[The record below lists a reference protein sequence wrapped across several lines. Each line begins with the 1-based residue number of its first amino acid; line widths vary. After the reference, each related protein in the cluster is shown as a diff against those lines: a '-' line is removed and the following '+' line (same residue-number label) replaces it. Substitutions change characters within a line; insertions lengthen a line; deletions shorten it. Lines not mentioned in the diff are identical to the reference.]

1 MKEAFYAIKNYLY
14 ADKYHKKTT
23 RSQNNHAV
31 SLKLV
36 QGSRVGV
43 IGGGPAGSLFSYFLL
58 DMAQRIDLNLQVDLY
73 EPKDFSKPGPTGC
86 NMCGGVISESLVQAL
101 ATEGINLP
109 PSIVQRGI
117 DSYVM
122 HLDVG
127 TVRIRTPFDEKRIA
141 SVHRGVGPRG
151 LKEAKWASFDGYLL
165 KLAKEKGVNVITER
179 VIEVDWENNLP
190 KVKTRNTE
198 SPTYDLLG
206 VAVGVNSTT
215 LELFEQLVGVNY
227 EPPRVTKTYISDFF
241 IGQAKVQEYFGN
253 AMHVFL
259 LDIPH
264 LEFGAIIPKGDYVTV
279 CLLGKR
285 TDARVAQIFLS
296 HPQVKQCFPADWDVP
311 ELFCHC
317 SPRMNIGSA
326 PIPFSDRMVF
336 LGDCG
341 VSRLYKDGIGA
352 AYRTAKAAATTV
364 IFEGVAIQDF
374 RKHYLSTCQDISRDN
389 RIGKII
395 FSFTGFV
402 KKSQFIANGILRM
415 IIKEQQQAVIRQ
427 YMSPALWD
435 LFTGSAT
442 YRSISLRALHPFF
455 IGKFCWSIIAGNF
468 KPTGHHSIDEEVFSG
483 RSDLGKTYQDG
494 EIIVREGEK
503 GTCMYVIQEGYVE
516 VFLDK
521 DGRELHLAVL
531 KEGDFFGEIPLF
543 EREKRH
549 ISVRALGIVRVLT
562 VDRKTLHSS
571 IQKDPSLAYRILQT
585 MARRVSALS
594 DEIVKLR
601 SQDTDH
607 SDK

>member
-1 MKEAFYAIKNYLY
+1 MKELFYTAKNYLY
-14 ADKYHKKTT
+14 AHKDHRKTT
-23 RSQNNHAV
+23 KSQDDYST
-31 SLKLV
+31 SLKLT
-36 QGSRVGV
+36 QGARVGV

-73 EPKDFSKPGPTGC
+73 EQKDFSNPGPAGC
-86 NMCGGVISESLVQAL
+86 NMCGGVISESLVQTL

-109 PSIVQRGI
+109 PSVVQRGI
-117 DSYVM
+117 DSSVVHM
-122 HLDVG
+122 DAG
-127 TVRIRTPFDEKRIA
+127 TVRIRTPVDEKRIA

-151 LKEAKWASFDGYLL
+151 LKEIKWASFDGYLL
-165 KLAKEKGVNVITER
+165 KLAKEKGVNVIMER

-198 SPTYDLLG
+198 SPTYELLG

-215 LELFEQLVGVNY
+215 LDLFEKLIGVNY
-227 EPPRVTKTYISDFF
+227 ELPRVIKTYISDFF
-241 IGQAKVQEYFGN
+241 VGQAKVQEHFGN

-259 LDIPH
+259 LDIPR
-264 LEFGAIIPKGDYVTV
+264 LEFGAIIPKGEYVTV
-279 CLLGKR
+279 CLLGEH
-285 TDARVAQIFLS
+285 TDTKVAQLFLS
-296 HPQVKQCFPADWDVP
+296 HPQVKQCFPDDWDIP
-311 ELFCHC
+311 EMFCHC

-326 PIPFSDRMVF
+326 PVPFSNRMVF

-364 IFEGVAIQDF
+364 IFEGVATRDF
-374 RKHYLSTCQDISRDN
+374 RQHYLSTCQDISRDN

-395 FSFTGFV
+395 FSFTGLV

-415 IIKEQQQAVIRQ
+415 TTGEQQRNVVQQ
-427 YMSPALWD
+427 SMSSILWD
-435 LFTGSAT
+435 LFTGSAS
-442 YRSISLRALHPFF
+442 YRSISLRALHPLLM
-455 IGKFCWSIIAGNF
+455 GKLFWNIIAGSF
-468 KPTGHHSIDEEVFSG
+468 KPVGNHPIGEEVLSG
-483 RSDLGKTYQDG
+483 KSDLGKTYQDG
-494 EIIVREGEK
+494 EIIVHEGEA

-516 VFLDK
+516 VFLNK
-521 DGRELHLAVL
+521 DGQELHLVVL
-531 KEGDFFGEIPLF
+531 KEGDFFGEIPLI

-549 ISVRALGIVRVLT
+549 ASVRALGIVRVLT

-585 MARRVSALS
+585 MARRISVLS

-601 SQDTDH
+601 SH
-607 SDK
+607 K